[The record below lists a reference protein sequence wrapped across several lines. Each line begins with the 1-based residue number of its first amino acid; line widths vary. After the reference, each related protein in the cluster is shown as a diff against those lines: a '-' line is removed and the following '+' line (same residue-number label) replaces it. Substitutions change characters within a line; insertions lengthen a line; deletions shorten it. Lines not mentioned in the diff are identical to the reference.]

1 MDTLHFDAA
10 AHRYTY
16 GSRDLIS
23 VTQVLTVCGFVDS
36 MFFTEDAAARGTA
49 IHAAV
54 QAFHVGGFDVSAL
67 PVEYAPYFDAYLAFA
82 AESGFYVH
90 ACEERVC
97 DPLLGY
103 AGTLDL
109 RGRFQQFATG
119 VDVIDIKTGSVP
131 AWVGYQTAGYARL
144 VDGPLRRRWALHLKA
159 NGTYSLLPL
168 KKRTDEQVFLAALT
182 VAHAKRGWL

>member
-1 MDTLHFDAA
+1 MLTALTFDPA
-10 AHRYTY
+10 AHRYSI
-16 GSRDLIS
+16 GERELIS
-23 VTQVLTVCGFVDS
+23 VTQVLSTAGFIDDRW
-36 MFFTEDAAARGTA
+36 FTEAAMLRGTA
-49 IHAAV
+49 VHAAV
-54 QAFHVGGFDVSAL
+54 EAFLQTGVVPTDDV
-67 PVEYAPYFDAYLAFA
+67 VAPFFDAYLRFVQEA
-82 AESGFYVH
+82 GFSVD

-109 RGRFQQFATG
+109 RGRFRQFATG